1 MQHHGY
7 KFSDLE
13 NMLPWERD
21 AYLALVVN
29 WVQEENERMRQKN
42 AG

>member
-13 NMLPWERD
+13 NMIPWERD

-29 WVQEENERMRQKN
+29 WVQEENERMRQRN

>member
-29 WVQEENERMRQKN
+29 WVQEENERMRQRN

>member
-29 WVQEENERMRQKN
+29 WVQEENERIKQRN

>member
-29 WVQEENERMRQKN
+29 WVQEENERMKQRN
-42 AG
+42 A